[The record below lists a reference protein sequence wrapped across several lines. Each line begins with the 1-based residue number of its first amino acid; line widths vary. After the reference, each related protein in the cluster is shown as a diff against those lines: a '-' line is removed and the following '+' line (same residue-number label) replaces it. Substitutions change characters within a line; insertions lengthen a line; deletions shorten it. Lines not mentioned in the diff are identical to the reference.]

1 MQTQA
6 LGEESSAGG
15 PSASG
20 SGGTSRQP
28 DSNVQRRN
36 AAKLLRAV
44 AKKHDIV
51 STKSLVAAY
60 NATTDANERT
70 VLLDWLFKYGEAKED
85 FLRPTAVPE
94 YAELAKIA
102 YVSEQDAEVLRKLV
116 YDIGSLIRPD
126 EFLEEN
132 VAKALYTALT
142 WVDATVYDDPAQ
154 LIVLAKKLLSS
165 LSSELRLTKHN
176 FAKYEATFLCSHQ
189 VFFLLQIIGR
199 GYALEEEKEALREA
213 VAQKREAMK
222 LSVLHYPVFFHFEL
236 LQQAVERL
244 EIEDEPSRLTRAAR
258 YTASGLYGGMQVF
271 HFLRKLAGGD
281 IDPISIEDAY
291 RKGRAVI
298 ARAGVLEQEWYDI
311 LQILTAARL
320 GALKEDK
327 KCELLALA
335 YDTVIEGQH
344 KTARENHQKALRFGI
359 VQEMRLLASDESSSQ
374 DGRKEATTKL
384 VELATNQAISE
395 NWIHDGDILTEI
407 LDTLHMIHSVGEQ
420 NEEITK
426 AVEKIQISCDEPAR
440 GTLTTWLN
448 GSTIEEKLQ
457 MRRHG
462 DTNKDRDD
470 VFVKT
475 GATVGYL
482 HPYTICSNIEDLKEM
497 YLHDNFATVITCDT
511 VSIELN
517 SYSCYRCLLCSNQKS
532 VGT

>member
-6 LGEESSAGG
+6 LGDESSAGG
-15 PSASG
+15 PSASE

-44 AKKHDIV
+44 AKKYDIV

-85 FLRPTAVPE
+85 FLRPTAVLD

-126 EFLEEN
+126 EFLDTN
-132 VAKALYTALT
+132 VAKALYTTLT
-142 WVDATVYDDPAQ
+142 WVDATVYDPAQ
-154 LIVLAKKLLSS
+154 LLVLATKLLSS

-176 FAKYEATFLCSHQ
+176 FTKYEITFLCIHQ

-199 GYALEEEKEALREA
+199 GYTLEEEKKLLRQTIA
-213 VAQKREAMK
+213 KKREAMK

-258 YTASGLYGGMQVF
+258 YTASGLYGGMHVINL
-271 HFLRKLAGGD
+271 LRRLAGGD
-281 IDPISIEDAY
+281 IDPTSIEDAY
-291 RKGRAVI
+291 RKGRAAI
-298 ARAGVLEQEWYDI
+298 ARVGVSEQEWYDI
-311 LQILTAARL
+311 LQILTAARF

-327 KCELLALA
+327 KCKLLALA
-335 YDTVIEGQH
+335 YDTAMEGQH
-344 KTARENHQKALRFGI
+344 KTTRENHQKALRFGI
-359 VQEMRLLASDESSSQ
+359 VQEMRLLASDKSSSKHS
-374 DGRKEATTKL
+374 RKEATTKL

-407 LDTLHMIHSVGEQ
+407 LDSLHIMHSVGEQ
-420 NEEITK
+420 NEEI
-426 AVEKIQISCDEPAR
+426 AEVLEKIEQSCDEGAR

-448 GSTIEEKLQ
+448 DNTIEEKLQ

-470 VFVKT
+470 VFIKT

-511 VSIELN
+511 VSIELY
-517 SYSCYRCLLCSNQKS
+517 SYSCYRCLLCLNQKS
-532 VGT
+532 VDT